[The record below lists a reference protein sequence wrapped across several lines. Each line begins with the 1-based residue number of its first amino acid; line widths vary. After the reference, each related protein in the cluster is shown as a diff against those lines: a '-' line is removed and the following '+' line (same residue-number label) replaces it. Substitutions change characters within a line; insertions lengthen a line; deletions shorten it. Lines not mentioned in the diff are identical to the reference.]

1 MTVRILY
8 ITDII
13 FAEQQVENQ
22 LFPPEIIHEIS
33 LNIVGKFLILVSNIS
48 LLTNRLEGIVN

>member
-33 LNIVGKFLILVSNIS
+33 LNIVG
-48 LLTNRLEGIVN
+48 